1 MQNYYF
7 FSEIVQVFQKK
18 FCFFPFH
25 RRFPMFKMRESMLK
39 MREWESLWVW
49 GDSQLMQKKSQLMQ
63 NLLSWRFWPC
73 IFRFFEYLCSQ

>member
-18 FCFFPFH
+18 FCLLPFH

-39 MREWESLWVW
+39 MREWESL
-49 GDSQLMQKKSQLMQ
+49 
-63 NLLSWRFWPC
+63 
-73 IFRFFEYLCSQ
+73 